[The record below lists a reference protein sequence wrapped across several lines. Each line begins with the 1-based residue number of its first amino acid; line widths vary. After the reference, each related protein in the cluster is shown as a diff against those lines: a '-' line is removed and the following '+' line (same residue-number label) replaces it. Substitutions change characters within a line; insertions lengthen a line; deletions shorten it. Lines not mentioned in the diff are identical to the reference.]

1 MNKHVSNQ
9 VIKNNKTLLDI
20 IPVKIN
26 KNLPTYDNNGSP
38 MGRHGANPAAL
49 KNLKHL
55 QMQQ

>member
-9 VIKNNKTLLDI
+9 VIKNNKILLDI
-20 IPVKIN
+20 LPVKIN
-26 KNLPTYDNNGSP
+26 KNLPTYDNHDSP

-55 QMQQ
+55 